1 MVNNNSLLE
10 EVTPLEFYLSQN
22 YPNPFKDKTTIK
34 YCVSYRT
41 HVDLIVLDNEGN
53 EIEKLVDEEK
63 NPGTY
68 EVEFQS
74 TIRGSSKG
82 VPSRSAMESYYYRL
96 EAGEYRSE
104 KKMVF
109 EK

>member
-41 HVDLIVLDNEGN
+41 HVDLIVLDAEGN

-63 NPGTY
+63 NAGTY
-68 EVEFQS
+68 EVEF
-74 TIRGSSKG
+74 SKSH
-82 VPSRSAMESYYYRL
+82 SREGGNPEGGSYYYRL
-96 EAGEYRSE
+96 EAGEFKEE
-104 KKMVF
+104 KEMF
-109 EK
+109 LEK